1 MTSQILVTGGAG
13 YIGSHV
19 VAQLIEQGHSIVVLD
34 NFYSGHRWAVHPK
47 AKLYEGSVADTAKVE
62 SIIKDENIRSVLH
75 FAAHIEVAE
84 SVELPMKYYGNNTV
98 GTFQFAQTCARSGVE
113 HFIFSSTAAV
123 YGEPKTL
130 PVDETTPIQPLN
142 AYGWSKF
149 FSEQMLRDF
158 LASPAVAGKMR
169 AVILRYFNVAGA
181 KVDGTLGQATPRAT
195 HLIKVA
201 CETATGLRPSIS
213 VFGTD
218 YPTADGTCV
227 RDYIHVDDLASAH
240 LLALDYLVKG
250 GANELF
256 NCGYGHGFSVKEV
269 LETIQEVNGKP
280 ITIRYGERRPGDSP
294 AIVADSSKI
303 RKALGWQPK
312 YDDLKLICKT
322 ALDWER
328 HLQKMSR
335 K

>member
-19 VAQLIEQGHSIVVLD
+19 VAQLIEQGHHIVVLD

-47 AKLYEGSVADTAKVE
+47 AKLFEGSVADSEKVE
-62 SIIKDENIRSVLH
+62 SILKSESIRSVLH

-98 GTFQFAQTCARSGVE
+98 GTFQFIQTCARNGVE

-123 YGEPKTL
+123 YGEPKIL
-130 PVDETTPIQPLN
+130 PVDETAPVQPLN
-142 AYGWSKF
+142 PYGWSKF
-149 FSEQMLRDF
+149 FSEQMIRDF

-181 KVDGTLGQATPRAT
+181 KLDGTLGQATPRAT

-201 CETATGLRPSIS
+201 CETAIGMRPSIS

-218 YPTADGTCV
+218 YPTPDGTCI

-240 LLALDYLVKG
+240 LLALNYLKNG
-250 GANELF
+250 GSNELF

-269 LETIQEVNGKP
+269 LETIQAVNGKSL
-280 ITIRYGERRPGDSP
+280 TIRYGERRPGDSP

-303 RKALGWQPK
+303 RRALGWTPQ

-328 HLQKMSR
+328 SLQKMAR
-335 K
+335 P